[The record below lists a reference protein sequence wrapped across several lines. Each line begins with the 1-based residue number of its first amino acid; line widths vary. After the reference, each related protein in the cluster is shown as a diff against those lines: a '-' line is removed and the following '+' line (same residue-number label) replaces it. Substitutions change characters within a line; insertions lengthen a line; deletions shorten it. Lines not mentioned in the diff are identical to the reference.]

1 MIDAVTLNVFSSA
14 PPPPTSLSSQSS
26 WSELDTGYVSADSS
40 PTTIHFTTVSG
51 RVLHVIVCAIDLES
65 SPLSSLLFSS
75 LPPQDGLEV
84 PVFFTDPIVTTP
96 SHVHHHHHHP
106 PPPPYVFNPPMFQ
119 PELYSLV
126 QLGHHPPVAATHPQ
140 RLHLQPLHQ

>member
-1 MIDAVTLNVFSSA
+1 MLTLDAFFC
-14 PPPPTSLSSQSS
+14 PPPSLSLSSQSS

-40 PTTIHFTTVSG
+40 PTAIHFTTVSG
-51 RVLHVIVCAIDLES
+51 RVLHVIVCTVDLVLF
-65 SPLSSLLFSS
+65 SPTLLFSS
-75 LPPQDGLEV
+75 LLPQDGLEV
-84 PVFFTDPIVTTP
+84 PVFFTDPIITTP
-96 SHVHHHHHHP
+96 SHVHHHHPP